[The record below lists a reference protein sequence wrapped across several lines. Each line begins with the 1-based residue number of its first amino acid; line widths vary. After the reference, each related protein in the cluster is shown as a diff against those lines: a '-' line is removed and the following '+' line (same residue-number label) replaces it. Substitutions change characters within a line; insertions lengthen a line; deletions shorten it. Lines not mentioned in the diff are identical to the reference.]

1 MSEDARIPDGFSPI
15 FMVEPFTTRIGPIYS
30 KKEDHQFLLGFL
42 VDASHLN
49 IERVVHGGMLS
60 SLADQAIGVNV
71 AHANGQHNDVL
82 TIHLS
87 VDFISPAHLG
97 DWVQTTT
104 TLSKV
109 NGRIRFGNCE
119 LRVQERLVL
128 KASAIFAARTSQR
141 AQ

>member
-30 KKEDHQFLLGFL
+30 KKEDDQFLLGFL

-49 IERVVHGGMLS
+49 IEQVVHGGMLS
-60 SLADQAIGVNV
+60 TLADQAIGVNV

-87 VDFISPAHLG
+87 VDFISPAYLD

-119 LRVQERLVL
+119 LRVQDRLVL

-141 AQ
+141 AK

>member
-1 MSEDARIPDGFSPI
+1 MSAMELIPEGFTPI

-30 KKEDHQFLLGFL
+30 KQDGHQFRLGFL

-49 IERVVHGGMLS
+49 IENVVHGGMLS
-60 SLADQAIGVNV
+60 TVADQAIGVNV

-87 VDFISPAHLG
+87 VDFISPAFLG
-97 DWVQTTT
+97 EWVETTT
-104 TLSKV
+104 VLSKV

-119 LRVQERLVL
+119 LRVKDRLVL
-128 KASAIFAARTSQR
+128 KASAIFAARATQR
-141 AQ
+141 VR

>member
-1 MSEDARIPDGFSPI
+1 MSEDARIPDGFSSI

-30 KKEDHQFLLGFL
+30 KDDGDQYLLGFL

-60 SLADQAIGVNV
+60 AVADQAIGINV

-87 VDFISPAHLG
+87 VDFISPAYLG
-97 DWVQTTT
+97 DWVQTVT

-119 LRVQERLVL
+119 LRVQDRLVL
-128 KASAIFAARTSQR
+128 KASAIFAARVSQR
-141 AQ
+141 N

>member
-1 MSEDARIPDGFSPI
+1 METSPIPDGFEPI

-30 KKEDHQFLLGFL
+30 KKDGPLIQLGFL

-60 SLADQAIGVNV
+60 TIADQAIGINV

-87 VDFISPAHLG
+87 VDFISPAILG
-97 DWVQTTT
+97 DWVETTT
-104 TLSKV
+104 ILSKV
-109 NGRIRFGNCE
+109 DGRIRFGNCE
-119 LRVQERLVL
+119 LRVRDRLIL
-128 KASAIFAARTSQR
+128 KASSIFTARVSKR
-141 AQ
+141 